1 MSVAARGRSRRVSP
15 VPPQHGAWAFLGL
28 PVATALVVTPWTPAL
43 LLLAV
48 AWVAAYPASY
58 FLLAIVRDRSGRHP
72 DPRRFAR
79 PLALWSMPLLV
90 AGVPLLVLRPWL
102 VWVALAYLASF
113 AVNLAFAARR
123 DERAL
128 ANDLVFIAQC
138 TAMVPV
144 TWAVGADPATW
155 PPAAPSHLWVLT
167 VAVGL
172 LLVGSTLHVKSL
184 IRERANP
191 GFARV
196 SRAVAVGSVVAAL
209 GLATWWGLPSGL
221 ALVVPF
227 AYGAGRSLALRTP
240 PAPGRIGVI
249 ELVGFVLLVACAA
262 LAQAWWT

>member
-1 MSVAARGRSRRVSP
+1 MSA

-28 PVATALVVTPWTPAL
+28 PLATALVVTPWTPVL

-48 AWVAAYPASY
+48 TWITAYPASY
-58 FLLAIVRDRSGRHP
+58 FLLALVRDRTSRHP
-72 DPRRFAR
+72 APGRLVR
-79 PLALWSMPLLV
+79 PLALWSAPLLV

-102 VWVALAYLASF
+102 AWVALAYLASF

-128 ANDLVFIAQC
+128 ANDVVFIAQC

-144 TWAVGADPATW
+144 TWAVGADPTTW
-155 PPAAPSHLWVLT
+155 PPGAPSHLWVLT

-172 LLVGSTLHVKSL
+172 LLLGSTLHVKSL

-191 GFARV
+191 RFARL
-196 SRAVAVGSVVAAL
+196 SRTVAVGSVVVAL
-209 GLATWWGLPSGL
+209 ALAVWWGLPSGL

-227 AYGAGRSLALRTP
+227 AYCAVWSLALRTP
-240 PAPGRIGVI
+240 PAPGRIGAI